1 MKFNKDNGNMNPN
14 YETQVE
20 ARNEALKLIEEIDK
34 NLDYVT
40 DDLSEYKKIRE
51 HVKTFVPVERFE
63 DKLPDEVQRK
73 LEANYDRLVELV
85 ESLK

>member
-40 DDLSEYKKIRE
+40 DDLSEYQKIRE